1 MHEQRW
7 SLPHYL
13 GFGLYHDLITWFLAL
28 FAFSTSSPRSCS
40 LSSRAL
46 RSAVNFS
53 LSDCALDT
61 STLAWISSVLAESR
75 SDSSRFTCFS
85 VFSFSNYKVTESYRT
100 SKLHNIHLTNSS
112 TKEAWLMYNES
123 EYRKLN
129 LFFQMEMFFFQI
141 KMFA

>member
-1 MHEQRW
+1 MRKFLWIITIQIMHEQRW
-7 SLPHYL
+7 SWPHYL
-13 GFGLYHDLITWFLAL
+13 GFGLYHDPITWFLAL

-85 VFSFSNYKVTESYRT
+85 VFSFSNYKVIESYFKIT
-100 SKLHNIHLTNSS
+100 QYSFNKF
-112 TKEAWLMYNES
+112 
-123 EYRKLN
+123 LN
-129 LFFQMEMFFFQI
+129 KRSVIDVQWKWVKKI
-141 KMFA
+141 